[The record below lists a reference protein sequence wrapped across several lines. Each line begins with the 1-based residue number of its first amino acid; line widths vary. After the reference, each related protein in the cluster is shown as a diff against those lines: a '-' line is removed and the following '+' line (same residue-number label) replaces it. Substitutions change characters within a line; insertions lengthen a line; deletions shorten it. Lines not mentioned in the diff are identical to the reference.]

1 MPIARQSANRMEK
14 DMNKKL
20 LAVPFLALIAAAAAA
35 PYGVGMMVER
45 QMELQHTQ
53 LRELYRLPSWVTL
66 EFENYRRGWLTTTAD
81 SVLTIDISRHP
92 VLRRQMEMNP
102 EAFSEIPE
110 SFSVVFHHD
119 IQHGPLILSPSPAVA
134 AARMESRLQVPER
147 LREFTERYFQG
158 QSPLSYVA
166 QVSLSGDAEVT
177 VSIPAYSGPTDLD
190 GVVIDWQGF
199 TGVGRG
205 KWFELGGTFEG
216 EAPLLEVRAADN
228 VFALRSVAIESD
240 SRVSNLGVFI
250 GTGRIAVAEM
260 VLNATLPDGA
270 RKFGIERL
278 DVSGNTTQNGDLVD
292 GYQRVEFARLATG
305 AATMGPGELQVDVRN
320 IDVRAFNGL
329 MEEFDSGNPF
339 EPAKAGMVMN
349 EKTAGLVKSLLKRSP
364 VFEMG
369 AARLVLDEGEVN
381 ARLKVTFDGEA
392 EIDMA
397 TPASLLNRAIV
408 DGELSVPTRLS
419 TRIACDVVAKQVT
432 AAAVSEGRTPP
443 ALAPAQLE
451 QVAMGMLAAMEGS
464 GMLVREGDRHRA
476 GFHLENGQ
484 GALNGKPVFDLA
496 TLLGAMAPAPNVSS
510 E

>member
-1 MPIARQSANRMEK
+1 
-14 DMNKKL
+14 MNKKF
-20 LAVPFLALIAAAAAA
+20 LAVPFLALIVGVAAT

-45 QMELQHTQ
+45 QMELQQTQ

-81 SVLTIDISRHP
+81 SVLTIDVSRHP
-92 VLRRQMEMNP
+92 VLRQQMEMHP
-102 EAFSEIPE
+102 EAFSQIPE
-110 SFSVVFHHD
+110 SFRVVFHHD
-119 IQHGPLILSPSPAVA
+119 IQHGPLILSPSPTVA
-134 AARMESRLQVPER
+134 AARMESRLEVPER

-166 QVSLSGDAEVT
+166 QVSLAGDSEVT

-190 GVVIDWQGF
+190 GVAIDWQGF

-216 EAPLLEVRAADN
+216 EAPLLEIRAADN
-228 VFALRSVAIESD
+228 VFTIRSMMMESD
-240 SRVSNLGVFI
+240 LRMSNLGTLI
-250 GTGRIAVAEM
+250 GTGRITAAETIADIAM
-260 VLNATLPDGA
+260 PDGM
-270 RKFGIERL
+270 RKLDIDEL
-278 DVSGNTTQNGDLVD
+278 DVSAGSTQNGDLVD
-292 GYQRVEFARLATG
+292 SYQRIEFARLATETS
-305 AATMGPGELQVDVRN
+305 TMGPGEMRIDVRN
-320 IDVRAFNGL
+320 LDVQALNGV
-329 MEEFDSGNPF
+329 MEELESGNPF

-349 EKTAGLVKSLLKRSP
+349 ERMEGLVKSVLTRSP
-364 VFEMG
+364 VFEIG
-369 AARLVLDEGEVN
+369 IVRLVLDEGEVS

-392 EIDMA
+392 GIDMA
-397 TPASLLNRAIV
+397 TPASLLNRVIV

-443 ALAPAQLE
+443 TLAPAQLE
-451 QVAMGMLAAMEGS
+451 QAAAGMLAAMEGS

-484 GALNGKPVFDLA
+484 GALNGKPVFDLE